1 MKSGSARDYFFMFY
15 IARATNGAKRRMQR
29 AKQVTAKDIALAVG
43 VSRQAVSAVLSGSN
57 PNCVSVAV
65 REKITAEAAKLGY
78 RPNTA
83 ALRLAGHKTRQIG
96 LLLGGYGFALG
107 YPTMLAGEIRKLG
120 YRPVLM
126 IANTVEEADDAAAE
140 LHSGAYDGI
149 FIGTI
154 TSWQHSDF
162 RVPVVMQEFG
172 VSDIG
177 IDLIT
182 AGRIAAEHVIGQ
194 GYEKIIFFSLIPHWT
209 AEKKLAGVTAAA
221 GNAVKHIIADC
232 ESDPAVALL
241 AALDRTRRTA
251 VICSDDILAARLI
264 NLLRVNSI
272 NVPQQVGVVGYGGY
286 HYGTL
291 IEPSLTTL
299 VYPAAEVAKAA
310 AKLLIGKV
318 QNDIFSV
325 STEPLMFEP
334 QLKIGG
340 STSKDAVDGDFNDAM
355 KKITGRKKWQK

>member
-1 MKSGSARDYFFMFY
+1 
-15 IARATNGAKRRMQR
+15 MQR

-65 REKITAEAAKLGY
+65 RAKITAEAAKLGY

-209 AEKKLAGVTAAA
+209 AEKKFAGVTAVA
-221 GNAVKHIIADC
+221 GNKVKHIIADC
-232 ESDPAVALL
+232 ESDPAMALL
-241 AALDRTRRTA
+241 AALDRTQRTA

-264 NLLRVNSI
+264 NLLRANSI
-272 NVPQQVGVVGYGGY
+272 DVPQQVGVVGYGGY

-291 IEPSLTTL
+291 VEPSLTTL
-299 VYPAAEVAKAA
+299 VYPAAEVAQAA

-318 QNDIFSV
+318 QNNIFSA
-325 STEPLMFEP
+325 STKPLMFTP

-340 STSKDAVDGDFNDAM
+340 STSKDAVDGDFNNAI
-355 KKITGRKKWQK
+355 KKLCNNVK

>member
-291 IEPSLTTL
+291 VEPSLTTL

-325 STEPLMFEP
+325 STEPLMFAP

>member
-1 MKSGSARDYFFMFY
+1 
-15 IARATNGAKRRMQR
+15 MQR

-96 LLLGGYGFALG
+96 LLLGSYGFTIG
-107 YPTMLAGEIRKLG
+107 FPTMLADEIRKRN

-126 IANTVEEADDAAAE
+126 IANNTAEADDAAAE

-149 FIGTI
+149 FIGTH

-172 VSDIG
+172 QCDIN
-177 IDLIT
+177 IDLQA
-182 AGRIAAEHVIGQ
+182 AGRMAAKHMLQQGYGKLVFFSMISYWTADKKFAGAAEVSGGGI
-194 GYEKIIFFSLIPHWT
+194 
-209 AEKKLAGVTAAA
+209 
-221 GNAVKHIIADC
+221 KHIIAEH
-232 ESDPAVALL
+232 ESDPAQTLL
-241 AALDRTRRTA
+241 NELDLQKRTGI
-251 VICSDDILAARLI
+251 ICSDDILAARLV
-264 NLLRVNSI
+264 NLLRMHSI
-272 NVPQQVGVVGYGGY
+272 DVPRQVGIIGYGGY

-291 IEPSLTTL
+291 VDPVLTTL
-299 VYPAAEVAKAA
+299 AYPAQEMAVKVADM
-310 AKLLIGKV
+310 LINKV
-318 QNDIFSV
+318 KNNIFSAP
-325 STEPLMFEP
+325 SEPLSLVP

-340 STSKDAVDGDFNDAM
+340 TTSSSAAESVFNDIIKELCNQA
-355 KKITGRKKWQK
+355 KK

>member
-1 MKSGSARDYFFMFY
+1 
-15 IARATNGAKRRMQR
+15 MQR

-57 PNCVSVAV
+57 PNCVSAAV
-65 REKITAEAAKLGY
+65 RAKITAEAAKLGY

-96 LLLGGYGFALG
+96 LLMGSYGFAIG
-107 YPTMLAGEIRKLG
+107 YPNMLANEIRKLN

-126 IANTVEEADDAAAE
+126 IANNVAEADDAAAE

-149 FIGTI
+149 FIGTS

-172 VSDIG
+172 ASDIG
-177 IDLIT
+177 IDLTT

-194 GYEKIIFFSLIPHWT
+194 GYEEIIFFSLIPHWT

-221 GNAVKHIIADC
+221 GHAVKHIIADC
-232 ESDPAVALL
+232 ESDPSEALL
-241 AALDRTRRTA
+241 AALERTQRTA

-264 NLLRVNSI
+264 NLLRANSI
-272 NVPQQVGVVGYGGY
+272 DVPQQVGVVGYGGY

-291 IEPSLTTL
+291 VEPSLTTL
-299 VYPAAEVAKAA
+299 VYPAAEVAQAA

-318 QNDIFSV
+318 QNNIFSA
-325 STEPLMFEP
+325 SAKPLMFTP

-340 STSKDAVDGDFNDAM
+340 STSKDAVDGDFNNAI
-355 KKITGRKKWQK
+355 KKLCNSVK